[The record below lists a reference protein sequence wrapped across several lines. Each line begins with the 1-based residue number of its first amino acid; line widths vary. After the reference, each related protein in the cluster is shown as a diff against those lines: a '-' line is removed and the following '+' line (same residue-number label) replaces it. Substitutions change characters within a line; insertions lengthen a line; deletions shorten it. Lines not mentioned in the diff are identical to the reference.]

1 MGNFIRFDRVKHYYG
16 PDGKSEPFLYYLI
29 LSLSLTLLRTVDR
42 KDVEV
47 YQKDQIEAVV
57 DDLVLPDGRGAAYW
71 NEFNAAIYEVSLAKL
86 CEQCLSNRCCSILSF
101 VRDGGDFARGPGT
114 RSFLNCSTRGA
125 KRKSFSDV
133 RVSHTVHNPWIQN
146 NAASERC
153 RMD

>member
-125 KRKSFSDV
+125 KRKFFSDV
-133 RVSHTVHNPWIQN
+133 RVSHTGHNT
-146 NAASERC
+146 
-153 RMD
+153 